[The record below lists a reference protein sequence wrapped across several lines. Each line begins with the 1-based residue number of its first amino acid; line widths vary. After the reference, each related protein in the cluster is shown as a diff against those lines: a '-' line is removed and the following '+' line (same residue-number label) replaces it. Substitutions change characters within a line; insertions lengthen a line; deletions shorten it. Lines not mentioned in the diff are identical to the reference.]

1 MNIKDIT
8 VGIVTFRSEKVIF
21 KCLKSLEN
29 IKKITTHSSNYF
41 IYHMLETI
49 NRISILHILKSPNHT
64 LSFQLAWFARN

>member
-29 IKKITTHSSNYF
+29 IKKMKDFMIDP
-41 IYHMLETI
+41 
-49 NRISILHILKSPNHT
+49 ILLIIVQSQ
-64 LSFQLAWFARN
+64 SAIFA